1 MKIFPLPFNLLCRGH
16 KAAVLMHAAR
26 RCVGSFPSHEYLV
39 LGSQPYTLV
48 FFGGV
53 ENTHRN

>member
-1 MKIFPLPFNLLCRGH
+1 MIFSPPFNLLCRGH
-16 KAAVLMHAAR
+16 KEAVLMHAAR
-26 RCVGSFPSHEYLV
+26 RCVGSVPSHRYLV

>member
-1 MKIFPLPFNLLCRGH
+1 MIFSPPFNLLCRGH
-16 KAAVLMHAAR
+16 KEAVLMHAAR